1 MAAEMEA
8 APQYASYFGSTA
20 PDPAKIAE
28 RLHVASSWDEQYD
41 AAFAWMRYTLAMR
54 MFAWNSALGSIGMF
68 KETFAP
74 VIRRS
79 DAAANLYPQTAQF
92 FGVRTAMAAR
102 GTKTKTRKAKPA
114 AKTA

>member
-1 MAAEMEA
+1 
-8 APQYASYFGSTA
+8 
-20 PDPAKIAE
+20 
-28 RLHVASSWDEQYD
+28 
-41 AAFAWMRYTLAMR
+41 MRYTLAMR
-54 MFAWNSALGSIGMF
+54 MFAWDSALGSVGMF

-102 GTKTKTRKAKPA
+102 GTKTKTRKPKPA
-114 AKTA
+114 